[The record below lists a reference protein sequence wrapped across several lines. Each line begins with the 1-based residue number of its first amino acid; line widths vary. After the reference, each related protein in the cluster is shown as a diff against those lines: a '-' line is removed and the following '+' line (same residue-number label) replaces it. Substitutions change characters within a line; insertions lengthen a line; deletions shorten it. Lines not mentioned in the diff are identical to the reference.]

1 MNKTHI
7 DVAEFQ
13 QRRYR
18 LLAQMPANSVALI
31 PAAKE
36 VTRSRDTEFLFCQD
50 KDFFYLSGFHEP
62 DALLVLVK
70 GDSADTPEK
79 VAANLDVNES
89 ILFCR
94 DKDPQAEIWHGR
106 RIGPEVAQSEY
117 GVQHTYG
124 LSELEQVMPMYVNG
138 RSSLYFAQG
147 QDKVFDDMVFAI
159 LDILRNGAKQGFS
172 APGTLQDIRPIVAE
186 MRLLKS
192 DAELAIM
199 RSANEISGN
208 AHQRAMKFCQ
218 PGKFEYQVEAEI
230 LHEFASNGAR
240 TAAYGS
246 IVGGGENATIL
257 HYTDNQDVLL
267 DGELLLIDAGAEL
280 CGYAADITRTFP
292 VSGKFSSEQA
302 ALYNLVLES
311 QNAAIAT
318 IKPGSNF
325 AAANDAANQVLT
337 KGLHQLG
344 ILQGSLEQL
353 LEENACKQYF
363 IHGLGHWLGLDVH
376 DVGDYQMDENR
387 RQLRPFEPGMVMT
400 IEPGIYIDAEAQVEE
415 RWKGIGIRIEDN
427 ILVTESGYEN
437 LTVNAAKTV
446 EEIESLMA
454 TANKA

>member
-7 DVAEFQ
+7 DVSEYQ

-50 KDFFYLSGFHEP
+50 KDFFFLSGFYEP
-62 DALLVLVK
+62 DALLVLIK
-70 GDSADTPEK
+70 GDDATTAEQ
-79 VAANLDVNES
+79 VASNLDSNET

-94 DKDPQAEIWHGR
+94 DKDPHAEVWQGR
-106 RIGPEVAQSEY
+106 RVGPEDAQSQY
-117 GVQHTYG
+117 GFEHAYG
-124 LSELEQVMPMYVNG
+124 LSELEQVLPMYLNG
-138 RSSLYFAQG
+138 RQSVYFAQG
-147 QDKVFDDMVFAI
+147 LQKSFDEMVFAI
-159 LDILRNGAKQGFS
+159 LDILRNGVKQGFV
-172 APGTLQDIRPIVAE
+172 APTTLCDIRPQLAE
-186 MRLLKS
+186 MRLIKS
-192 DAELAIM
+192 AAELDIM
-199 RSANEISGN
+199 RSANQISGN

-292 VSGKFSSEQA
+292 VNGKFSEEQA
-302 ALYNLVLES
+302 TLYNLVLES
-311 QNAAIAT
+311 QIAAINT

-325 AAANDAANQVLT
+325 ALANDAANEVLT
-337 KGLHQLG
+337 RGLHQLG
-344 ILQGSLEQL
+344 ILKGDLEQL
-353 LEENACKQYF
+353 IADNACKQYF

-400 IEPGIYIDAEAQVEE
+400 IEPGIYIDAEADVDE

-427 ILVTESGYEN
+427 ILVTEDGHEN
-437 LTVNAAKTV
+437 LTVNAPKTIAD
-446 EEIESLMA
+446 IEALMA
-454 TANKA
+454 S

>member
-1 MNKTHI
+1 MTKTHI
-7 DVAEFQ
+7 DVSEFQ
-13 QRRYR
+13 NRRHR
-18 LLAQMPANSVALI
+18 ILAQMPVNSIALF

-36 VTRSRDTEFLFCQD
+36 VTRSRDTEFLFCQE

-62 DALLVLVK
+62 DALLVLIK
-70 GDSADTPEK
+70 GDDADTASD
-79 VAANLDVNES
+79 VAANSDANEC

-94 DKDPQAEIWHGR
+94 DKDPQAEVWHGR
-106 RIGPEVAQSEY
+106 RVGPEVAQSEF
-117 GVQHTYG
+117 GLEHAYG
-124 LSELEQVMPMYVNG
+124 LSELEQVLPLYLNG
-138 RSSLYFAQG
+138 RDALYFAQG
-147 QDKVFDDMVFAI
+147 QFKEFDDMVFAI
-159 LDILRNGAKQGFS
+159 LDILRNGVKQGFT
-172 APGTLQDIRPIVAE
+172 APVSMHDTRPMLAE
-186 MRLLKS
+186 MRLIKS

-208 AHQRAMKFCQ
+208 AHQRAMTFCQ

-292 VSGKFSSEQA
+292 VGGTFSAEQA

-311 QNAAIAT
+311 QLAAIET

-325 AAANDAANQVLT
+325 AIANEAANNVLT
-337 KGLHQLG
+337 RGLHRLG
-344 ILQGSLEQL
+344 ILKGSIETL

-376 DVGDYQMDENR
+376 DVGDYHMDENR

-400 IEPGIYIDAEAQVEE
+400 IEPGLYIDADADVDE
-415 RWKGIGIRIEDN
+415 RYKGIGIRIEDN
-427 ILVTESGYEN
+427 ILVTENGHEN
-437 LTVNAAKTV
+437 LTVNAPKTIAD
-446 EEIESLMA
+446 IESLMA
-454 TANKA
+454 KR